1 MATIAKNAR
10 TASVTTSVPKAP
22 ANGII
27 DLKGKGKAAREMAY
41 IQIAP
46 LSFVE
51 NISRVKSIANLR
63 TALGTSPSPDE
74 LKAAQD
80 EWTIGRVASRL
91 PASEFPK
98 GCTNNADKLEHARKL
113 VLQYAAP
120 AKSAKAKLRAGKI
133 GYRSESQHKAIRA
146 ADEAWSMIKAEIGL
160 GTAKTQKEKDAQ
172 KKTRATNAN
181 PVRGAGKGDAKP
193 SPESVPTHAELV
205 KPTAPVSSDD
215 YVRHMTTQLGM
226 LVAYDQK
233 HARKR
238 PTTHGKF
245 AELLLALKQEA
256 NAAANA
262 YEVRKA
268 EAEAKAAERSK

>member
-10 TASVTTSVPKAP
+10 TASVSSA
-22 ANGII
+22 AALDGLNIS
-27 DLKGKGKAAREMAY
+27 LKGRGKAERERAY
-41 IQIAP
+41 ANIAP

-51 NISRVKSIANLR
+51 NISRAESVANLR
-63 TALGTSPSPDE
+63 KALGTAPSVDE
-74 LKAAQD
+74 LKAAQI

-91 PASEFPK
+91 PASELPK
-98 GCTNNADKLEHARKL
+98 DCTASNAKLQHVRKL

-133 GYRSESQHKAIRA
+133 GYRSEGQHKAIRA

-160 GTAKTQKEKDAQ
+160 GTAKTQKEKDVQ

-181 PVRGAGKGDAKP
+181 PVRGASKGDAKP

-205 KPTAPVSSDD
+205 KPAAPVSSDD
-215 YVRHMTTQLGM
+215 YVRHMSSQLAA

-245 AELLLALKQEA
+245 AELLMALKQET

>member
-1 MATIAKNAR
+1 MATIAKTAR
-10 TASVTTSVPKAP
+10 TASVSIAAP
-22 ANGII
+22 LDGLNIS
-27 DLKGKGKAAREMAY
+27 LKGRDKAERERAY
-41 IQIAP
+41 ANIAP
-46 LSFVE
+46 LSYVE
-51 NISRVKSIANLR
+51 NISRAESVANLR
-63 TALGTSPSPDE
+63 KALGSAPSPDE
-74 LKAAQD
+74 LKAAQI

-91 PASEFPK
+91 PASELPK
-98 GCTNNADKLEHARKL
+98 DCMASNDKLQHVRKL

-133 GYRSESQHKAIRA
+133 GYRTEGQHKAIRA

-160 GTAKTQKEKDAQ
+160 GTAKTQKEKDVQ
-172 KKTRATNAN
+172 KRTRATNAN
-181 PVRGAGKGDAKP
+181 PVRGAGKADTKP

-205 KPTAPVSSDD
+205 KPTAPVTSDD
-215 YVRHMTTQLGM
+215 YVRHMTTQLGQ

-238 PTTHGKF
+238 PTTHGNF

-268 EAEAKAAERSK
+268 EADAKAAARDK